1 MKQKLSE
8 TPTAQKLLSIISGKL
23 HVKREA
29 LTPERTWRELNVTET
44 EKEEL
49 LAYVAQKFGI
59 PIGHGIQ
66 VGLNNG
72 KGQIIK
78 APWQNQI
85 KNIKTIWNV
94 LQFIESNDDLNGR
107 ASAYNL

>member
-1 MKQKLSE
+1 MSDKITP
-8 TPTAQKLLSIISGKL
+8 TPTAEKMLSIISGRL
-23 HVKREA
+23 HIKREA
-29 LTPERTWRELNVTET
+29 LKPDATWRQLNVTEA
-44 EKEEL
+44 EKESL
-49 LAYVAQKFGI
+49 LVYIAQRFSI

-78 APWQNQI
+78 ASWQNQI

-94 LQFIESNDDLNGR
+94 LQFIESNDDVNGR